1 MKDSGHITNYERK
14 KKEEFPIFF
23 QILLSECF
31 KENNNSLLILPENFM
46 INRFVEYLFLF
57 LRIKNIQKTVFIF
70 SEQGEKIKYNN
81 FLAEESLPFISSTLN
96 VERRKIRYQN
106 SDIFF
111 VTAKILRNDLLREVI
126 KAQEIELAIFLNADK
141 SREENVYSKL
151 VQILRSNSNIKFIG
165 ISKPIFKEKQELI
178 SVIKALMIT
187 NVFYKSSNSSI
198 IQSCLYEKSKK
209 KIVVPFTQEL
219 NRIKVNL
226 RTLERKVNSVLRK
239 MGIQNPYY
247 LRKNFSKEIQ
257 KLRNQNFNETTV
269 EQIINL
275 CKETIFLQS
284 LIETLESSSV
294 PLCLKLIENNLEKIS
309 HYSFSSSLFEIYT
322 ELKELKDEKHPK
334 MLILVEEIF
343 KALNTP
349 VNNPNKE
356 KPTILVYSS
365 RRAVLHEIAEIL
377 INNKGIENFVILST
391 QMKKQLEELERFNK
405 REFQVVL
412 ASKNIPLN
420 TDFTFLY
427 SLPKQK
433 NLFRELIERPNIKC
447 IITHRSI
454 EEKIFYKWNERKNGQ
469 LIGELLSDKQVKE
482 ALLFNQQQFFYKKM
496 MQMINPRTKA
506 LMTLN
511 RFFEKNKKLKRD
523 LGKRELKDHRSGSME
538 ADLSLIRFLS
548 GCSEEEALL
557 LSKKINFSQINNL
570 EKITVNDLIPSFS
583 ENRAKE
589 IVTKIKNRTKLI
601 TKV

>member
-1 MKDSGHITNYERK
+1 MTDNGYITGYDRK
-14 KKEEFPIFF
+14 NREKFPIFF

-46 INRFVEYLFLF
+46 VNRFVEYLSLF
-57 LRIKNIQKTVFIF
+57 LRTKNIQKTAFIL
-70 SEQGEKIKYNN
+70 SEQGEKIKFNN
-81 FLAEESLPFISSTLN
+81 LLTEEKLPFISSTLN
-96 VERRKIRYQN
+96 VERRKIKYQT

-126 KAQEIELAIFLNADK
+126 EAHEIELAIFLHADK
-141 SREENVYSKL
+141 SKEENVYSNL
-151 VQILRSNSNIKFIG
+151 VQILSSNSKIKFVG

-178 SVIKALMIT
+178 SVIEALMIT
-187 NVFYKSSNSSI
+187 NIFYKSSYSSI
-198 IQSCLYEKSKK
+198 IQSCLYEKSNK

-219 NRIKVNL
+219 NQIKVNL
-226 RTLERKVNSVLRK
+226 RTLEGKVNSVLRK
-239 MGIQNPYY
+239 MGIKNPYY
-247 LRKNFSKEIQ
+247 LRRNFNKEIQ
-257 KLRNQNFNETTV
+257 NLRDKNFNESTV

-275 CKETIFLQS
+275 GIESIFLQS

-334 MLILVEEIF
+334 MVILVEEIS

-349 VNNPNKE
+349 VNNSNKE
-356 KPTILVYSS
+356 KPTVLVYSS

-377 INNKGIENFVILST
+377 IKKEIENFVILST
-391 QMKKQLEELERFNK
+391 QMKKQLEELERFDK
-405 REFQVVL
+405 KEFQIVL

-433 NLFRELIERPNIKC
+433 TLFRELIQRPNSKC

-469 LIGELLSDKQVKE
+469 LIRELVSDKQVKE
-482 ALLFNQQQFFYKKM
+482 ALLFNQQQFFNKKM
-496 MQMINPRTKA
+496 MQMINPKTKA

-511 RFFEKNKKLKRD
+511 RFFEKNKKQKKD
-523 LGKRELKDHRSGSME
+523 LEKRELKDNISESR
-538 ADLSLIRFLS
+538 ALDFSLIRFLS

-557 LSKKINFSQINNL
+557 LTEIINFSQINDY
-570 EKITVNDLIPSFS
+570 EKLTVNDLIPSFS
-583 ENRAKE
+583 ENRARE
-589 IVTKIKNRTKLI
+589 IITKIKNRSKLI
-601 TKV
+601 SKF

>member
-1 MKDSGHITNYERK
+1 MKDNGYITDYDK
-14 KKEEFPIFF
+14 KNKEEFPIFF

-31 KENNNSLLILPENFM
+31 KENDNSLLILPENFM

-57 LRIKNIQKTVFIF
+57 LRTKNIQKTAFIL
-70 SEQGEKIKYNN
+70 SEQGEKIKFNN
-81 FLAEESLPFISSTLN
+81 FLTEEKLPFISSTLN
-96 VERRKIRYQN
+96 VERRKIKYQT

-126 KAQEIELAIFLNADK
+126 EAHEIELAIFLHADK
-141 SREENVYSKL
+141 SKEENVYSKL
-151 VQILRSNSNIKFIG
+151 VRILSSNSKIKFVG
-165 ISKPIFKEKQELI
+165 ISKPIFKEKKELI
-178 SVIKALMIT
+178 SVIEALMIT
-187 NVFYKSSNSSI
+187 NIFYKSSYSSI

-219 NRIKVNL
+219 NQIKVNL
-226 RTLERKVNSVLRK
+226 RTLEGKVNSVLRK
-239 MGIQNPYY
+239 MGIENPYY
-247 LRKNFSKEIQ
+247 LRRNFNKEIQ
-257 KLRNQNFNETTV
+257 NLRDKNFNETTV

-275 CKETIFLQS
+275 GKESIFLRS

-309 HYSFSSSLFEIYT
+309 HYSFSSSLFEIYS

-334 MLILVEEIF
+334 MVILVEEIS

-349 VNNPNKE
+349 VNNSNKE
-356 KPTILVYSS
+356 RPTVLVYSS

-377 INNKGIENFVILST
+377 IMKEIENFVILSM
-391 QMKKQLEELERFNK
+391 QIKKQLEELERFDK
-405 REFQVVL
+405 KKIQIVL

-433 NLFRELIERPNIKC
+433 TLFRELIQRPNCKC

-454 EEKIFYKWNERKNGQ
+454 EEKIFYKWNERKNGS

-482 ALLFNQQQFFYKKM
+482 ALLFNQQQFFNKKM

-511 RFFEKNKKLKRD
+511 RFFEK
-523 LGKRELKDHRSGSME
+523 
-538 ADLSLIRFLS
+538 
-548 GCSEEEALL
+548 
-557 LSKKINFSQINNL
+557 
-570 EKITVNDLIPSFS
+570 
-583 ENRAKE
+583 
-589 IVTKIKNRTKLI
+589 
-601 TKV
+601 